1 MTTAAWQRVVL
12 ITLDG
17 VGVGGQPD
25 AACYGDEAACTLP
38 HVAECCGG
46 LQLPTMQRLG
56 LGRIV
61 PIVGVPP
68 VARPRGHVG
77 RMLER
82 SKGKDTT
89 TGHWEL
95 AGLEQGQPF
104 ATYPEGF
111 PDAIIDAFSDLAG
124 VRPLGNVAASGT
136 EVLKLLGEEHLR
148 TGRPIVY
155 TSVDSVFQ
163 IAAHEDVLPR
173 ERLYALCKGMRQVL
187 DEYRVG
193 RVIARPFIGTSVDT
207 FERTAGRRDFSMPP
221 QGDTLLDN
229 MLKSGMTVIG
239 VGKIGVIFAGKGIS
253 QSIKSSCNSDGMA
266 KTREALAQLDKGM
279 VFTNLVDFDMLYGH
293 RLDAHG
299 FGRALEEFD
308 VWLED
313 FMAALKSGDLLIITA
328 DHGCD
333 PTTPG
338 TDHTRES
345 VPLLVWHPDLVSGKD
360 IGVRGSFAD
369 VAATIA
375 GLFGLECDCG
385 RSFADQ
391 LT

>member
-1 MTTAAWQRVVL
+1 
-12 ITLDG
+12 
-17 VGVGGQPD
+17 
-25 AACYGDEAACTLP
+25 
-38 HVAECCGG
+38 
-46 LQLPTMQRLG
+46 
-56 LGRIV
+56 
-61 PIVGVPP
+61 
-68 VARPRGHVG
+68 
-77 RMLER
+77 
-82 SKGKDTT
+82 
-89 TGHWEL
+89 
-95 AGLEQGQPF
+95 
-104 ATYPEGF
+104 
-111 PDAIIDAFSDLAG
+111 
-124 VRPLGNVAASGT
+124 
-136 EVLKLLGEEHLR
+136 
-148 TGRPIVY
+148 
-155 TSVDSVFQ
+155 
-163 IAAHEDVLPR
+163 
-173 ERLYALCKGMRQVL
+173 
-187 DEYRVG
+187 
-193 RVIARPFIGTSVDT
+193 
-207 FERTAGRRDFSMPP
+207 
-221 QGDTLLDN
+221 
-229 MLKSGMTVIG
+229 
-239 VGKIGVIFAGKGIS
+239 
-253 QSIKSSCNSDGMA
+253 MA